1 MPHVF
6 PVLNPETGQ
15 LEQVDHF
22 NLTEVAAMFAISV
35 STARRRVK
43 SGEWTVWEPIP
54 GVFWMTA
61 EHIAEA
67 RERRLRRAAPPL
79 PTAPEAG
86 PPRLG
91 VPVDPHDLEGMK

>member
-1 MPHVF
+1 MPHAF

-15 LEQVDHF
+15 LEMVDHF
-22 NLTEVAAMFAISV
+22 NLAEVADMFEISV

-54 GVFWMTA
+54 GVFWMTPQQ
-61 EHIAEA
+61 IAEA
-67 RERRLRRAAPPL
+67 RDRRIRRALPPT
-79 PTAPEAG
+79 PTVPEAH

-91 VPVDPHDLEGMK
+91 VPVHPHDLEGME

>member
-1 MPHVF
+1 MPHAF

-15 LEQVDHF
+15 LDMVDHF
-22 NLTEVAAMFAISV
+22 NLAEVADMFEISV

-43 SGEWTVWEPIP
+43 TGEWTVWEPIP

-67 RERRLRRAAPPL
+67 RERRTRHAVPSL

-91 VPVDPHDLEGMK
+91 VPVAAHDLEGMK